1 MADQKGRPAGKKGK
15 EDKRGFNRYKW
26 EFKDSNKDLW
36 MQGHGE
42 TKFLSM
48 ICITVALICLE
59 RVATHPMLILL
70 LTMELSILSFF
81 FFLYSFAIN
90 RYIPFVFWPMMDF
103 MNDLFCTIFLIYG
116 IVFAFGARRAFP
128 EPYLTAMIFMGI
140 GAFITLVDLCLQR
153 KHFKSRRLRRYA
165 LLAPDKDGK
174 MPDKGLLAQ
183 LAAKEDEEE
192 EKRRQAE
199 KEKKEKEA
207 AGW

>member
-90 RYIPFVFWPMMDF
+90 RYIPFVFWPMM
-103 MNDLFCTIFLIYG
+103 
-116 IVFAFGARRAFP
+116 
-128 EPYLTAMIFMGI
+128 IFMGI